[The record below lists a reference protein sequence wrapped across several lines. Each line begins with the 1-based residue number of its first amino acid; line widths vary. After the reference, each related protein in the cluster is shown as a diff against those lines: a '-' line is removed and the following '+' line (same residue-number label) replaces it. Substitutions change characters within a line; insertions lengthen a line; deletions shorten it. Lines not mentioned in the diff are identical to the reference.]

1 MKLKI
6 KINLTKGPKQKKIK
20 RKRTKLKNITYH
32 KLRLNDE
39 IEKNIKILQKDQEQ
53 KIEIE
58 RLRTKSYIL
67 ILNQKTT
74 LQFCM
79 PDMIFELMKEKSR
92 RKKKGHWAHIATLTP
107 PRTVSKGRDAT

>member
-1 MKLKI
+1 
-6 KINLTKGPKQKKIK
+6 
-20 RKRTKLKNITYH
+20 
-32 KLRLNDE
+32 LNDE

-79 PDMIFELMKEKSR
+79 PDMIFELMKEKSG

>member
-39 IEKNIKILQKDQEQ
+39 IEKIS
-53 KIEIE
+53 
-58 RLRTKSYIL
+58 KSY
-67 ILNQKTT
+67 
-74 LQFCM
+74 
-79 PDMIFELMKEKSR
+79 
-92 RKKKGHWAHIATLTP
+92 KKIKN
-107 PRTVSKGRDAT
+107 KK